1 MLEVIRGFNFN
12 PNENFWLLKSLEEAS
27 KLEGHKKEKRQVK
40 TEQGAKWEWNWQLEL
55 AACRWL
61 FAKQN

>member
-12 PNENFWLLKSLEEAS
+12 PNENFWFPKTLEEAS
-27 KLEGHKKEKRQVK
+27 KLGHKKGKRQVK
-40 TEQGAKWEWNWQLEL
+40 TEQGAKQERNWQMEL